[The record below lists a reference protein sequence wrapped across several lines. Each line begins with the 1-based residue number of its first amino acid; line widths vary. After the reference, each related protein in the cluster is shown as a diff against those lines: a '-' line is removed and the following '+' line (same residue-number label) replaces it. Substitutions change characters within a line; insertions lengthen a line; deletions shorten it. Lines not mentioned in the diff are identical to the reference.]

1 VSLPLHL
8 SVKLGTY
15 LMKQKIRGVKK
26 YPMLVEI
33 EPLFACNLKCAG
45 CGKIQQPHDILKKR
59 MPVEQAVA
67 AVEECGAPMVSL
79 AGGEPLMHKQIDQI
93 VAELLKRKKFVVL
106 CTNAVLLPKHLH
118 KFKPHR
124 NFAWMVHIDGLE
136 ARHDES
142 VSKDGVFQQA
152 IEAVRLAK
160 EAGFA
165 VYTNST
171 FFDLDSPQD
180 VIDVL
185 DYLNNDLKVDR
196 MQISPGYAYEKAPD
210 QDRFLGVTQTRELF
224 KKVFDEGRRKK
235 WRLNHSPLYLDF
247 LEGKRD
253 FECTPWGIPS
263 YSLLGWQR
271 PCYLMADG
279 YAKTY
284 KELLETTE
292 WDKFGRGKDPR
303 CDNCMAHCGYEP
315 TAVMATMSSLKE
327 SLRALHPAA

>member
-1 VSLPLHL
+1 MSLPLHL

-15 LMKQKIRGVKK
+15 LMKQKIRRVKK
-26 YPMLVEI
+26 FPMLVEI
-33 EPLFACNLKCAG
+33 EPLFACNLKCGG
-45 CGKIQQPHDILKKR
+45 CGKIQQPHDVLKKR

-79 AGGEPLMHKQIDQI
+79 AGGEPLMHKQIDVI
-93 VAELLKRKKFVVL
+93 VDELLKRKKFVVL

-118 KFKPHR
+118 KFKPHK

-152 IEAVRLAK
+152 IEAVKLAK

-224 KKVFDEGRRKK
+224 KKVFDDGRRKG

-263 YSLLGWQR
+263 YSLLGWQK

-315 TAVMATMSSLKE
+315 TAVFATMGSLKE
-327 SLRALHPAA
+327 SLRALNPAA